1 MMEDDNYVRDAL
13 GWIDDF
19 SAPPGMVGQPFTRH
33 IMLYSEFNVRVGA
46 CLRELN
52 RLKFDKQ
59 EVKNAISQLIDEV
72 YDGCR

>member
-1 MMEDDNYVRDAL
+1 MEDDNYIRDAL

-19 SAPPGMVGQPFTRH
+19 RAPPGTVGQPLTRR
-33 IMLYSEFNVRVGA
+33 IMLHSEFNVRVGA

-59 EVKNAISQLIDEV
+59 EVKNVMSQLIEEV
-72 YDGCR
+72 YDGDR